1 MALEKVWI
9 EEGCTACELC
19 VDICPD
25 VFEMA
30 DDTAIVKENA
40 NLKSNANDI
49 KEAAASCPVE
59 VIQYEE

>member
-19 VDICPD
+19 VDICPQ

-30 DDTAIVKENA
+30 DDTAVVKDDA
-40 NLKSNANDI
+40 NLSVYTESI